1 MDVKDP
7 YFQCHIDIKKEELLA
22 DAKKYSFYLK
32 QISAFFLQFF
42 IGLNAEYHRYICI
55 FNKKGWAIVYFGED
69 YVEIKYIFVY
79 PQYRRSGFFTGL
91 LSLLKNYHCVERI
104 TVCTKKKIML
114 KALVNKGF
122 ILKGKS
128 LCKTELKYVLT
139 V

>member
-1 MDVKDP
+1 MDVKDT

-32 QISAFFLQFF
+32 QMSAFFLSFF
-42 IGLNAEYHRYICI
+42 IGRAEPERYGCV
-55 FNKKGWAIVYFGED
+55 FNKKGWAIVYFGKD
-69 YVEIKYIFVY
+69 YSEIKYIFVY
-79 PQYRRSGFFTGL
+79 PQYRRSGFFAGL
-91 LSLLKNYHCVERI
+91 LSLLKNSQKRI
-104 TVCTKKKIML
+104 IVCTKEKIML

-122 ILKGKS
+122 IMKGKS